1 MALAAAKLAVLAE
14 QQLRDAEAE
23 LSSNSD
29 DDNDRYDD
37 RYEGAKGGGGVRLD
51 RRRSR
56 VASPRSTSP
65 IARSSDIHVDVDAA
79 DMDDGSDVAVDV
91 DAGSDVAVDV
101 ATTDSAAADSFYA
114 ADDFDTITVGGPRGS
129 SYRVSDAG
137 GLDGAPD
144 LGDAELEALYVRS
157 YERALMRAEAERGGE
172 RAAAEEAV
180 THRAAADGA
189 RVTVR
194 LPNAATRATRFAP
207 GGERRGTPPR
217 PPSS

>member
-37 RYEGAKGGGGVRLD
+37 RYEGSKGGGVRLD
-51 RRRSR
+51 RALASR
-56 VASPRSTSP
+56 VPRSTSP

-101 ATTDSAAADSFYA
+101 ATTDSAAADS
-114 ADDFDTITVGGPRGS
+114 
-129 SYRVSDAG
+129 
-137 GLDGAPD
+137 L
-144 LGDAELEALYVRS
+144 
-157 YERALMRAEAERGGE
+157 RGG
-172 RAAAEEAV
+172 
-180 THRAAADGA
+180 
-189 RVTVR
+189 R
-194 LPNAATRATRFAP
+194 L
-207 GGERRGTPPR
+207 
-217 PPSS
+217 